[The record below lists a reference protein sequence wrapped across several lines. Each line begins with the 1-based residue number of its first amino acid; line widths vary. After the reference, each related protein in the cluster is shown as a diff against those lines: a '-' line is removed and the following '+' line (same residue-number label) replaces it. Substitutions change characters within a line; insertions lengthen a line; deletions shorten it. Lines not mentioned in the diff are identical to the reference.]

1 MAARTMLYLE
11 PDQLRALKTR
21 AKAQHISVAE
31 LVRRVV
37 RQYLAE
43 PNGAAPVADEAYARL
58 VGLGSS
64 GRSDVGDDHDRK
76 VAEALTRE
84 HLR

>member
-1 MAARTMLYLE
+1 MKARTMIYLDPE
-11 PDQLRALKTR
+11 ELEALRREARALGV
-21 AKAQHISVAE
+21 SLAE

-37 RQYLAE
+37 RQHLDE
-43 PNGAAPVADEAYARL
+43 SRVLRPNPSRALLKL

-64 GRSDVGDDHDRK
+64 GRSDVAERHD
-76 VAEALTRE
+76 AYLGEALTRE